1 MKKIV
6 LLGPILFLLVVSVF
20 LFQDI
25 STTTT
30 GQITVSELALTPE
43 QEKCMQDCIEEFCQ
57 DKSNYPACNDEN
69 TEQCEENCGIIR
81 ELD

>member
-6 LLGPILFLLVVSVF
+6 FITPILLLLVISVF

-30 GQITVSELALTPE
+30 GKITVSELDITPE
-43 QEKCMQDCIEEFCQ
+43 QEKCMQDCFEELCQ
-57 DKSNYPACNDEN
+57 DKLDYNACSDEN
-69 TEQCEENCGIIR
+69 TEQCEENCSITS
-81 ELD
+81 EPD